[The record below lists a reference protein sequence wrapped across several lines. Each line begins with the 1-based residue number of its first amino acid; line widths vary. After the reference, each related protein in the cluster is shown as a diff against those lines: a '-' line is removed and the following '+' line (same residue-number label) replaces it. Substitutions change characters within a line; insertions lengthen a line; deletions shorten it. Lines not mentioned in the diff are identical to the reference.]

1 MNKPFKH
8 EYTNI
13 QWEYSN
19 ENFQAW
25 ATGRTGYPIVDAAM
39 RCLVK
44 TGYMYNFPS
53 FASLP
58 NSLPLITF
66 PSPPISL
73 NPVSTNTL
81 QAQPPPHD
89 NRLLLSKAS
98 PPRLAPR

>member
-39 RCLVK
+39 RCLVQ
-44 TGYMYNFPS
+44 TGYMYDFPS
-53 FASLP
+53 FASLSP
-58 NSLPLITF
+58 IAFHSLPF
-66 PSPPISL
+66 RP
-73 NPVSTNTL
+73 
-81 QAQPPPHD
+81 
-89 NRLLLSKAS
+89 LLY
-98 PPRLAPR
+98 P